1 MNFSEEWESVY
12 RVGAHMSVWP
22 WSDLVSFVHRHA
34 KPADGFRRVLEVGC
48 GAGANIPFF
57 LKLGV
62 DFYGIDGSPEIVGML
77 HKSFPQLRDNIVLG
91 DFTQSLP
98 FAGQFDL
105 VVDRASIPHNTTAA
119 IQRTFWMIGNQ
130 LRPGGKFIGIDWF
143 STAYP
148 DSQWGVALDSHTRA
162 SMPQGQFV
170 GLGAVHFSDK
180 QHILDLLHEA
190 GFQVERLS
198 HKTVETAIPA
208 GATTAGWWS
217 FSAVKP

>member
-105 VVDRASIPHNTTAA
+105 VVDRVTNGSGVMPSFKDQFSEEQIQNVAA
-119 IQRTFWMIGNQ
+119 YVVE
-130 LRPGGKFIGIDWF
+130 
-143 STAYP
+143 ST
-148 DSQWGVALDSHTRA
+148 
-162 SMPQGQFV
+162 
-170 GLGAVHFSDK
+170 K
-180 QHILDLLHEA
+180 
-190 GFQVERLS
+190 
-198 HKTVETAIPA
+198 
-208 GATTAGWWS
+208 
-217 FSAVKP
+217 